1 MLWRYVKVVKWGT
14 NFSIILNIET
24 IGIRNL
30 FSVFDYFMATQRFE
44 AMLDE
49 WIVLANHSSPGIA
62 CQLFAFAS
70 EPITA
75 ILLARQKGGAGSQN
89 SGPTWWQGK

>member
-24 IGIRNL
+24 IGVRNL

-49 WIVLANHSSPGIA
+49 WIILANWDCLSALCLCVRTYHSNSLGSAEGGRRIA
-62 CQLFAFAS
+62 
-70 EPITA
+70 
-75 ILLARQKGGAGSQN
+75 K
-89 SGPTWWQGK
+89 